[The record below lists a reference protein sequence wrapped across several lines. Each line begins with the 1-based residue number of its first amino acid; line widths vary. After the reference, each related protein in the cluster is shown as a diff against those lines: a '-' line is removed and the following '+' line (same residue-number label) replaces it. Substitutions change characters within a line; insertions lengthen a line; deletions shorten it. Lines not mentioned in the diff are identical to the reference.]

1 MSMPKGY
8 KSKHGYA
15 TVSSEYDGMDYRS
28 IAEEMTASGDK
39 MNHATARNIF
49 IRAMHKIAQP
59 LCEAYGHG
67 TDSEVHNAAFDP
79 RFQEGVVEI
88 VQDIYICDT
97 SKDGEIE
104 I

>member
-8 KSKHGYA
+8 KSRHGYA
-15 TVSSEYDGMDYRS
+15 TVASEHDGMDYRS

-59 LCEAYGHG
+59 LCEAYGYG
-67 TDSEVHNAAFDP
+67 TDTEVTHTAFDP

-88 VQDIYICDT
+88 VQDIYSCDT
-97 SKDGEIE
+97 SSEGEID